1 MWEFAVGLVRGLTS
15 SVRGRPQ
22 PVARSEAAASLVPVR
37 LIGAGGAGVIEIE
50 MPRGVVVRV
59 DREVDLEVLDRVLA
73 ALS

>member
-1 MWEFAVGLVRGLTS
+1 MGLVRGLGS
-15 SVRGRPQ
+15 SVRSRQ
-22 PVARSEAAASLVPVR
+22 QSIARSEAAASLVPVR